1 MLYFYPALSTTLHTE
16 FFSAAHYAAAYTFC
30 APPATLRDSVEF
42 IWQSRFDTLETAA
55 DQEVQERL
63 FAHLSSSLVFSSGLP
78 FTVTEEGQ
86 THHISSEAVLI
97 GQHTRPVF
105 FGHRKENKLTG
116 IKLKPGGFYRL
127 SGIPAALVCDH
138 ITPLKELSADLYR
151 QLRHPDGVY
160 NAVPGFHHHAN
171 RYKYDCVHLALQHY
185 LSDLH
190 NNPTLEQIAGQ
201 VHLTSKTLNRYFHEV
216 LGLAPKKVFSIT
228 RLRAALKDRTS
239 VQGRQRAFSFYD
251 YGYTDRSHFYKDLAT
266 YTHLHTLN
274 LH

>member
-1 MLYFYPALSTTLHTE
+1 MSITLHTE

-30 APPATLRDSVEF
+30 APPDALRDSVEF
-42 IWQSRFDTLETAA
+42 IWQSRFDTLQTAA
-55 DQEVQERL
+55 DQELHERL
-63 FAHLSSSLVFSSGLP
+63 FAHLSSSLVFSAGLP

-86 THHISSEAVLI
+86 THHISSDAVLI

-105 FGHRKENKLTG
+105 FRHQKANKLTG

-127 SGIPAALVCDH
+127 TGIPAALVCDH
-138 ITPLKELSADLYR
+138 IMPLKEVSPALYR
-151 QLRHPDGVY
+151 QWQHSRDGY
-160 NAVPGFHHHAN
+160 QALPRFHAQAN
-171 RYKYDCVHLALQHY
+171 PYKYNCVHQALQHY
-185 LSDLH
+185 LSELH
-190 NNPTLEQIAGQ
+190 NNPGLEKIAGQ

-216 LGLAPKKVFSIT
+216 LGLAPKKVFSIA
-228 RLRAALKDRTS
+228 RLRAVLKDRAGL
-239 VQGRQRAFSFYD
+239 QGRPGTFSFYD